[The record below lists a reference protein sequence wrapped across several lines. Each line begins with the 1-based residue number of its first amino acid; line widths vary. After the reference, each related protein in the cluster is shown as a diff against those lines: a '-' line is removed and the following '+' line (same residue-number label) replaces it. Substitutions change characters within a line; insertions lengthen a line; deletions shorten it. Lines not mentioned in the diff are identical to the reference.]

1 MSDCELRSDGIDDV
15 LHDSHA
21 GDHESFQFW
30 LVSLDL
36 EWCLD
41 ERSSSGNSD
50 RSGAEL
56 DLELCEL
63 NGPSHHAIDS
73 VQLELWIVGPVHQ
86 IAISET

>member
-1 MSDCELRSDGIDDV
+1 MRFDGIDDV

-21 GDHESFQFW
+21 GDRESFRFW

-41 ERSSSGNSD
+41 ERSRSGNSD

-63 NGPSHHAIDS
+63 NGPSRQAIDS
-73 VQLELWIVGPVHQ
+73 VQLELRIVGPVDQ
-86 IAISET
+86 ISKT